1 MRSAEGYPVVI
12 QCDGPRDRPSQA
24 LLLANGLWR
33 VDWVGG
39 LVSVY
44 RADPRD
50 HLKLGYDPRHLR
62 YWQASPECGPNRTSY
77 PALGRGAR
85 RS

>member
-1 MRSAEGYPVVI
+1 MSSAEGYPMVLKS
-12 QCDGPRDRPSQA
+12 DGLRGRPSRVV
-24 LLLANGLWR
+24 LMANGLWR

-50 HLKLGYDPRHLR
+50 HLRLGYDPQHLR
-62 YWQASPECGPNRTSY
+62 YWQPSPEQGGNRVSGPLSG
-77 PALGRGAR
+77 LGA
-85 RS
+85 